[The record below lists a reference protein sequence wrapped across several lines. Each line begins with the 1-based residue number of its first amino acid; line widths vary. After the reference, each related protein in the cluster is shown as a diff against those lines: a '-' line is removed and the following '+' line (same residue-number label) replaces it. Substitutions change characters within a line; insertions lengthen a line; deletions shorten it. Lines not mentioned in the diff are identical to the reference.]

1 MVKVEIISKESIKP
15 SSKTPD
21 RLRTFRLS
29 LLDQCSAP
37 FMYFPLLLYY
47 SHDKRTSNVK
57 QAEISL
63 LLKRS
68 LSDAL
73 ALYYPFAGRM
83 KGESSVDCDDQGVDC
98 LEARVDIR
106 LSEVIESPEVQ
117 VINQFVPSTSE
128 ESDGVLLG
136 IQLNFFTC
144 GGMAI
149 GISINHKIADVC
161 TLSMFV
167 KAWAAAARGDTN
179 LVAPSFVASSLFP
192 PKEQSGQEMI
202 LGSVEHWADASLF
215 PPKEQSGQEMILGSV
230 EQWADARRFCF
241 SSSKI
246 AALRAEV
253 GDNTAFQ
260 PTRVK
265 LVTAAI
271 WKWAMTRE
279 GRDRSRLSVAGHG
292 VNIRGRMDPPL
303 SESTFGNVV
312 MRSPNVSGNSEMG
325 LGELVSKTSEAIGRI
340 DSEYLK
346 ELQGENGY
354 DMVTR
359 GVKEGVELVLD
370 EEVDYFRFTSWC
382 RFPFSESDFGWGKPV
397 WVSTA
402 GCPEV
407 SNTAVLLDSMSD
419 VGGIEAWIT
428 MDGIDTCDEI

>member
-15 SSKTPD
+15 SSKMPD

-29 LLDQCSAP
+29 LLDQFTAP
-37 FMYFPLLLYY
+37 FLYFPLLLYY

-73 ALYYPFAGRM
+73 ALYYPFAGRT
-83 KGESSVDCDDQGVDC
+83 KGESSVDCNDQGVDC
-98 LEARVDIR
+98 LEARVDIH
-106 LSEVIESPEVQ
+106 LSEVIESPEVE

-144 GGMAI
+144 GDGYKV
-149 GISINHKIADVC
+149 S
-161 TLSMFV
+161 TV
-167 KAWAAAARGDTN
+167 KAWAAAACGDTN

-202 LGSVEHWADASLF
+202 LGTVEHWADT
-215 PPKEQSGQEMILGSV
+215 
-230 EQWADARRFCF
+230 RRFCF

-253 GDNTAFQ
+253 GASTAFQ
-260 PTRVK
+260 PTRVE

-279 GRDRSRLSVAGHG
+279 GRDRSHLSVSCHG

-303 SESTFGNVV
+303 SESTVGNVV
-312 MRSPNVSGNSEMG
+312 RRSPNASGNGEMG
-325 LGELVSKTSEAIGRI
+325 LGELVSKTREAIGRI

-346 ELQGENGY
+346 ELQGENGH

-359 GVKEGVELVLD
+359 GAKEEVELVLD

-397 WVSTA
+397 WASSA
-402 GCPEV
+402 SWAAP
-407 SNTAVLLDSMSD
+407 NTIVLMDSMSD
-419 VGGIEAWIT
+419 IGGIEAWFT
-428 MDGIDTCDEI
+428 MAEDGSYDEI

>member
-57 QAEISL
+57 QADISL

-68 LSDAL
+68 LSNAL

-106 LSEVIESPEVQ
+106 LSEVIESPVVQ

-128 ESDGVLLG
+128 ESGGVLLG

-149 GISINHKIADVC
+149 GISICHKIADVC

-179 LVAPSFVASSLFP
+179 LVAPSFIASSLFPPKEQSGQEMILGQELILGSVVASSLFP

-202 LGSVEHWADASLF
+202 LGSMEHCANT
-215 PPKEQSGQEMILGSV
+215 
-230 EQWADARRFCF
+230 RRFCF

-253 GDNTAFQ
+253 GANTAFQ

-292 VNIRGRMDPPL
+292 VN
-303 SESTFGNVV
+303 
-312 MRSPNVSGNSEMG
+312 
-325 LGELVSKTSEAIGRI
+325 
-340 DSEYLK
+340 
-346 ELQGENGY
+346 
-354 DMVTR
+354 
-359 GVKEGVELVLD
+359 
-370 EEVDYFRFTSWC
+370 
-382 RFPFSESDFGWGKPV
+382 
-397 WVSTA
+397 
-402 GCPEV
+402 
-407 SNTAVLLDSMSD
+407 
-419 VGGIEAWIT
+419 
-428 MDGIDTCDEI
+428 

>member
-21 RLRTFRLS
+21 HLRTFRLS
-29 LLDQCSAP
+29 LLDQFTAP
-37 FMYFPLLLYY
+37 FLYFPLLLYY

-73 ALYYPFAGRM
+73 ALYYPFAGRT

-106 LSEVIESPEVQ
+106 LSEVIESPEVE
-117 VINQFVPSTSE
+117 VINQFVPITSE

-149 GISINHKIADVC
+149 GISISHHIADEC

-202 LGSVEHWADASLF
+202 LRSVEHWADT
-215 PPKEQSGQEMILGSV
+215 
-230 EQWADARRFCF
+230 RRFCF

-253 GDNTAFQ
+253 GASTVFQ
-260 PTRVK
+260 PTRVE

-279 GRDRSRLSVAGHG
+279 GRDRRRLSVACHG

-312 MRSPNVSGNSEMG
+312 LRSPNVSGNGEMG
-325 LGELVSKTSEAIGRI
+325 LGELVSKTREAIGRI

-359 GVKEGVELVLD
+359 VAKETVELLLDKEG
-370 EEVDYFRFTSWC
+370 DYFGFTSFTS
-382 RFPFSESDFGWGKPV
+382 RISVGVSLFG
-397 WVSTA
+397 
-402 GCPEV
+402 
-407 SNTAVLLDSMSD
+407 
-419 VGGIEAWIT
+419 
-428 MDGIDTCDEI
+428 